1 MVSGSRMLDSG
12 RLHLARWALAAVIVL
27 GAHVGG
33 LALTLLSWE
42 DPPELEDAG
51 GTVVLELAPIAAVA
65 PVDTPD
71 LAHGPLMEEAAPAV
85 QASEQKLQEVPKEI
99 PKVEPSPAPEP
110 EVALPMPQPEQ
121 KDPPKEEEAKE
132 AVPEPETQQQANE
145 APLTTAPPRVEAQ
158 PSPNAAPTPGRAAS
172 LANAQASWQKA
183 LVDHLNRFKRY
194 PVSARSQR
202 VQGTVVVAFKID
214 RSGHLMNSH
223 VVRSSG
229 SAVLDGEAL
238 AVLKRSE
245 PVPAPPGDVEGRM
258 LDLIL
263 PIQFKIR

>member
-1 MVSGSRMLDSG
+1 MLDSG
-12 RLHLARWALAAVIVL
+12 RLHLARWALAAAIAV

-33 LALTLLSWE
+33 VTLTLLNWE

-85 QASEQKLQEVPKEI
+85 QASEQKQQEVPKEI
-99 PKVEPSPAPEP
+99 PKVEPSPAPQP

-121 KDPPKEEEAKE
+121 KDQPKEEEAKE

-158 PSPNAAPTPGRAAS
+158 PSPSAAPSLGRSAS
-172 LANAQASWQKA
+172 LTQAQVTWEKA
-183 LVDHLNRFKRY
+183 LLDHLNRYKRY
-194 PVSARSQR
+194 SSTARRRGHQGIVVIAFKLARSGEL
-202 VQGTVVVAFKID
+202 V
-214 RSGHLMNSH
+214 SSH
-223 VVRSSG
+223 IARSSG
-229 SAVLDGEAL
+229 SALLDKEAL
-238 AVLKRSE
+238 EILRRAS
-245 PVPAPPGDVEGRM
+245 PYPAPPSSADDAALNMTVPVHFQIV
-258 LDLIL
+258 D
-263 PIQFKIR
+263 